1 VKSIVLLYLLTVAFA
16 TATRAVT
23 DDIHQSGSSVVA
35 PHGVIR
41 AQSTTAQLKSQVKS
55 DDPVLIGAGDIA
67 DCSGLEG
74 AEATAK
80 LLEANPG
87 TVMAIGDLAYP
98 DGTQENFACYEQTWG
113 RVKSRTKPAVG
124 NHEFHSAGATFYF
137 AYFGS
142 TAGDPKDGF

>member
-1 VKSIVLLYLLTVAFA
+1 MKHVALTVTLILALA
-16 TATRAVT
+16 GVCQAGAG
-23 DDIHQSGSSVVA
+23 DEHQSGPSVVA
-35 PHGVIR
+35 PHGVTL
-41 AQSTTAQLKSQVKS
+41 AQSISTPTPAAQSKG

-98 DGTQENFACYEQTWG
+98 DGSKENFTCYEKTWG
-113 RVKSRTKPAVG
+113 RGKSRTKP
-124 NHEFHSAGATFYF
+124 
-137 AYFGS
+137 
-142 TAGDPKDGF
+142 